1 MKKQTAPH
9 NDIVSGSFEVL
20 KAPLS
25 PPPPPPHPT
34 PPGVLVEGELGV
46 CIDWQ
51 MSLERRLSSLSR
63 EGAL

>member
-9 NDIVSGSFEVL
+9 NDIVRGSFEVL
-20 KAPLS
+20 KAPL
-25 PPPPPPHPT
+25 PPHPT
-34 PPGVLVEGELGV
+34 PSYPPGVLVEGELGV